1 VSPEAVPVHA
11 IRIHTT
17 GGPEV
22 LRYEELPQPHPAAG
36 QVLVR
41 VAASGVNYIDIYHRS
56 GLYPLPLPATLGQE
70 GAGTVEAVGPG
81 VVGIQPGDR
90 VAWSGIPG
98 SYADYILAPAER
110 LVGVPAHLG
119 LEQAAAAML
128 QGMTAHY
135 LACTTYPLAA
145 GETCLVHAA
154 AGGVGLLLVQIAKL
168 RGARVIGTVSTAAKA
183 DLARQAGADYV
194 IRYTEQDFEAEV
206 RRITHGAGVQV
217 VYDSVGR
224 VTFEKS
230 LNCLARRGMLVLFGQ
245 SSGPVPPFD
254 PQILNQKGSL
264 FLTRPSLAH
273 YTATREELLSRA
285 GEVLGWIAAGRLALR
300 IHRTY
305 PLARAAEAHRDLE
318 SRATSGKLL
327 LIPEA
332 A

>member
-1 VSPEAVPVHA
+1 VHA

-81 VVGIQPGDR
+81 VVGIRPGDR

>member
-1 VSPEAVPVHA
+1 MHA
-11 IRIHTT
+11 IRIHMT

-22 LRYEELPQPHPAAG
+22 LRYEELPQPRPAAG

-41 VAASGVNYIDIYHRS
+41 VSAAGVNYIDTYHRS
-56 GLYPLPLPATLGQE
+56 GLYPLALPTTLGQE
-70 GAGTVEAVGPG
+70 GAGTVEALGPD
-81 VVGIQPGDR
+81 ITSLTLGDR
-90 VAWSGIPG
+90 VAWTGVPG
-98 SYADYILAPAER
+98 SYAEYVLAPADR
-110 LVGVPAHLG
+110 LVLVPPALT

-135 LACTTYPLAA
+135 LACTTYPLQA
-145 GETCLVHAA
+145 GQSCLVHAA

-168 RGARVIGTVSTAAKA
+168 RGARVIGTVSTPAKA
-183 DLARQAGADYV
+183 ELAREAGADHV
-194 IRYTEQDFEAEV
+194 IRYTEEDFEAEV
-206 RRITHGAGVQV
+206 KRLTDGAGVQV

-224 VTFEKS
+224 ATFEKS

-245 SSGPVPPFD
+245 SSGPVAPFD

-273 YTATREELLSRA
+273 YIATRQELLARA
-285 GEVLGWIAAGRLALR
+285 GDILGWIAGGRLRVR
-300 IHRTY
+300 IHATY

-327 LIPEA
+327 LIPGA